1 METLSIIGV
10 LKMPTRQGSVAL
22 LNDPV
27 AQEMLQ
33 APIPMRLAY
42 VWSDGSP
49 RVVPLGFH
57 WNGSELVI
65 GSPPDAPKLK
75 VLAQNPKVAV
85 TIDSNMMPYHV
96 LLIRGEVSLSKHEG
110 IIPEYVAYCK
120 RYFGEE
126 GANAWLNQLEPVVPK
141 MVRIAIQPQWV
152 GIIDFET
159 RFPSA
164 VERAIGM

>member
-1 METLSIIGV
+1 
-10 LKMPTRQGSVAL
+10 MPTIQGSVEL
-22 LNDPV
+22 LSDPV

-49 RVVPLGFH
+49 RVVPIGFH
-57 WNGSELVI
+57 WNGSEIVI
-65 GSPPDAPKLK
+65 GSPVDAPKLK
-75 VLAQNPKVAV
+75 VLAKNPKVAI
-85 TIDSNMMPYHV
+85 TIDSNTMPFHV
-96 LLIRGEVSLSKHEG
+96 LLIRGTASLSIHDG

-126 GANAWLNQLEPVVPK
+126 GANAWLNQIRPVVPQ
-141 MVRIAIQPQWV
+141 MVRVAIKPEWV
-152 GIIDFET
+152 AIIDFEK

-164 VERAIGM
+164 VERALGM